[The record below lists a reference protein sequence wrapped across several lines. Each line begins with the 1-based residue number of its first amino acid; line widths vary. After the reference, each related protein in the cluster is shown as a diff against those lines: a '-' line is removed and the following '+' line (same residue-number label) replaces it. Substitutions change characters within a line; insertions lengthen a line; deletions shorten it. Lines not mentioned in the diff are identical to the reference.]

1 MEVFDLLVDVFE
13 LGVAIRMRRPLKG
26 FLVGLKAEPQ
36 VPEQAAD
43 QFLTGRIAAISQ
55 RPDEVALTLAHPEQR
70 RFGIAT
76 DRRLHKVTKRLH
88 EARLCLGLWLATAA
102 GTTDAADQRAMCV
115 PQIREA
121 APDRATRNA
130 GGLVDSSQAATPC
143 GLSLVRRE
151 QATGTFV

>member
-1 MEVFDLLVDVFE
+1 MFE

-36 VPEQAAD
+36 VSEQAAD
-43 QFLTGRIAAISQ
+43 QFLTGRIAAIRQ

-102 GTTDAADQRAMCV
+102 GTTDAADQRAMCI